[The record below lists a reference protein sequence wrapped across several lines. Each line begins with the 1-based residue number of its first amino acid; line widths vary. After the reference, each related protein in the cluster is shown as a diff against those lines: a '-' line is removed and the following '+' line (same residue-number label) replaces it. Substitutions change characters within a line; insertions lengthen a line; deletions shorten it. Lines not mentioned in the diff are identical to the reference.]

1 MFTFVSR
8 LYNSDGVTPEVT
20 AVYEFMTSLLGPD
33 CAGDKE
39 LTFLALRVR
48 SQLLDKMF
56 M

>member
-20 AVYEFMTSLLGPD
+20 AVYEFMASILGAD

-39 LTFLALRVR
+39 LTFLTLRVGY
-48 SQLLDKMF
+48 QLLNKMLI
-56 M
+56 